1 MHGNGDVVGQRSQG
15 GDKRKPLQVRRE
27 SFIRLST
34 VAYVV
39 DPTLACWGI
48 EGVGG
53 GRVREW
59 HYKNNNN

>member
-15 GDKRKPLQVRRE
+15 GDKRKPRQVRRE

-48 EGVGG
+48 GEGKEEGS
-53 GRVREW
+53 
-59 HYKNNNN
+59 